1 MRLPTD
7 NFQNDT
13 YEKAGEMRKTRR
25 KLKGAVMSPHLCRWI
40 PLRLVPNV
48 NHRSL
53 ILFCLLKHATWLP
66 PLFFALLSLL
76 PHSFFFPHSQGPS
89 IFFGGPF
96 APPLSL
102 TPFLF
107 SSLLFCFS
115 LPFFFLQFSLALDV
129 CTAFTMNCFSCF
141 TSQKSK
147 KNLGGGDLESA
158 PQDHHVASKPLDNGN
173 QGQSPNIQA
182 QAFTFRELATATKN
196 FRQECLLGEGG
207 FGRVYK
213 GTIPATGKVVA
224 VKQLD
229 RNGMNGSKDF
239 LTEVAVL
246 SRLNHENL
254 VNLVGYCADGD
265 QRLLVY
271 EYMPGG
277 SVYDRLFE
285 EGESPLD
292 WFNRMK
298 IASGA
303 ARGLEYLHDK
313 ANPPVVYRDLKSS
326 NILLDDD
333 LNPKLSDF
341 GLNKLSRGDRTNI
354 ISPGVMGTY
363 GYSAPEYVRTG
374 HLTLKSDVYG
384 FGVVLLELITGRRAI
399 DTTKPNEEQN
409 LVSWAQP
416 LFRNPKQFPEI
427 ADPLLKKHFPE
438 KDLNQAVA
446 VAAMC
451 LQEEEGARPLMSD
464 VVMALSFLSMVPPE
478 VIPASVSPATLPPQ
492 DDGSEEEEEEG
503 EGEGE
508 GEGEDSDGTGRK
520 SSRRSSM
527 SWEEGSVSS
536 SKKSRNLNKKKSS
549 SRDLKQKSSKKGGGK
564 VSSRKSSRKS
574 SRSRKM
580 STEWEEGGGEGMH
593 ERGSSTMSQRDMS
606 FGLISSGESVRSDG
620 GGDYSDSDRGSTEGA
635 HQRLQHAHTAKQPPK
650 DPHRER
656 LTASSAKV

>member
-1 MRLPTD
+1 MHA
-7 NFQNDT
+7 FA
-13 YEKAGEMRKTRR
+13 YEQSIRERRRAGRGRRR
-25 KLKGAVMSPHLCRWI
+25 KSAEICPHFAPSLSDLFPIRSKI
-40 PLRLVPNV
+40 PIV
-48 NHRSL
+48 NGIYSIER
-53 ILFCLLKHATWLP
+53 T
-66 PLFFALLSLL
+66 SLL
-76 PHSFFFPHSQGPS
+76 VFLIIITREIKSHNYHAAV
-89 IFFGGPF
+89 FGK
-96 APPLSL
+96 A
-102 TPFLF
+102 
-107 SSLLFCFS
+107 
-115 LPFFFLQFSLALDV
+115 
-129 CTAFTMNCFSCF
+129 
-141 TSQKSK
+141 
-147 KNLGGGDLESA
+147 
-158 PQDHHVASKPLDNGN
+158 DNGN
-173 QGQSPNIQA
+173 PGQSPSIQA

-271 EYMPGG
+271 EYMSGG
-277 SVYDRLFE
+277 SLCDRLFE
-285 EGESPLD
+285 PEEGKSPLD

-326 NILLDDD
+326 NILLDDN

-341 GLNKLSRGDRTNI
+341 GLNKLSGGDRSNL
-354 ISPGVMGTY
+354 ISPGVTGTY
-363 GYSAPEYVRTG
+363 GYSAPEYIRTG

-416 LFRNPKQFPEI
+416 LFRNPKQFPDM

-464 VVMALSFLSMVPPE
+464 VVTALSFLSMVPPE
-478 VIPASVSPATLPPQ
+478 VIPASLSPATLPPQ
-492 DDGSEEEEEEG
+492 DDGSEEEEEE
-503 EGEGE
+503 EEE
-508 GEGEDSDGTGRK
+508 EEDEEEEPDSDETGGK
-520 SSRRSSM
+520 SSRSSSV
-527 SWEEGSVSS
+527 SWEEGSVTS
-536 SKKSRNLNKKKSS
+536 SKKSRNLSKKKSS

-564 VSSRKSSRKS
+564 VSSRKSSRQS

-580 STEWEEGGGEGMH
+580 STEREEGMH
-593 ERGSSTMSQRDMS
+593 ERGSSRMSQRDMS
-606 FGLISSGESVRSDG
+606 FGLTSSGGDDSDG
-620 GGDYSDSDRGSTEGA
+620 GSQEGA
-635 HQRLQHAHTAKQPPK
+635 HQRLQHAHTAKQPHK

-656 LTASSAKV
+656 LTASSARV